1 MISALCKLQSIVR
14 LHQPMFIVDPPR
26 PEASQISLQWFQF
39 ADTVELT
46 ALNILDQG
54 VAPLL
59 SVQCLTIISAKA
71 GIPYLWE

>member
-1 MISALCKLQSIVR
+1 
-14 LHQPMFIVDPPR
+14 MFIVDPPR
-26 PEASQISLQWFQF
+26 PEASQISLQWFRF